1 MSCRSLLAAL
11 SVLAPATVPAV
22 AANEFVGTYV
32 GIDVFSEKQKFKP
45 RYDFATGAPSQ
56 SYSDSASGQ
65 GAALRIGHG
74 WALDERLTLAA
85 QLRFAHANNE
95 WTLRTTEPAV
105 LDYRIP
111 TTLQLGLVARY
122 VLSGPW
128 SVQAEAAI
136 GRGDVHL
143 HKRSTSATVSQ
154 YERTGAANQQ
164 AWALGVAYALTDALD
179 VQAEY
184 RSSRY
189 ESISTTSA
197 VAGSS
202 TVVETI
208 HDRPTSQSLGLGLR
222 YRW

>member
-1 MSCRSLLAAL
+1 MSCRSLLAAMA
-11 SVLAPATVPAV
+11 VLAPATLPAA
-22 AANEFVGTYV
+22 AANEFVGTFV
-32 GIDVFSEKQKFKP
+32 GIDVFSETQEFQP
-45 RYDFATGAPSQ
+45 RYDFANGAPSQ
-56 SYSDSASGQ
+56 TYSNSTSGQ

-95 WTLRTTEPAV
+95 WTLRTTEPAE

-111 TTLQLGLVARY
+111 NTLQLGLVARY

-128 SVQAEAAI
+128 SLQAEAAI

-154 YERTGAANQQ
+154 YERTGGANQQ

-184 RSSRY
+184 RSSHY
-189 ESISTTSA
+189 ENISTTSA

-202 TVVETI
+202 SVVETI
-208 HDRPTSQSLGLGLR
+208 NDRPTSQSLGLGLR